1 MPPFGFEWDEE
12 KAKANLWKH
21 NIPFAEAT
29 TVFDDPNC
37 LIMDDDEHSIGEARF
52 IIIGRSIINRL
63 LLVIHC
69 DRNQNIRI
77 ISARPA
83 TPAEKRFYER
93 GF

>member
-37 LIMDDDEHSIGEARF
+37 LIMDDDERSIGEARF

>member
-1 MPPFGFEWDEE
+1 MPPFGFEWNEE
-12 KAKANLWKH
+12 KAEANLWKH

-37 LIMDDDEHSIGEARF
+37 LIMDDQEHSIDEARF
-52 IIIGRSIINRL
+52 IIIGRSIVKRL

-69 DRNQNIRI
+69 DRNDNIRI
-77 ISARPA
+77 ISARIA
-83 TPAEKRFYER
+83 TPAEKRLYER